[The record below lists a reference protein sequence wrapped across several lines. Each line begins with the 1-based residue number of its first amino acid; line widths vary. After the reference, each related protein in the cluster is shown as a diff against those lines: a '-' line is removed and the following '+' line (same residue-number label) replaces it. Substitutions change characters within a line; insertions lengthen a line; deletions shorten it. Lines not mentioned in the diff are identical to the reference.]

1 MLRGRLI
8 SHRFGRRGML
18 QVIALVS
25 ILLSVCTFSSLSA
38 HAQNTSRTDSTNCSA
53 SCHSHGQ
60 AAATNNPRQEAQDD
74 DKEPT
79 PPIGSWP
86 VVPVDLAV
94 LYLAPVLLFLSR
106 GLFSKEMLLTTQL
119 RI

>member
-1 MLRGRLI
+1 MLRGRLT
-8 SHRFGRRGML
+8 SHRLGRQGML
-18 QVIALVS
+18 QVIALIS

-38 HAQNTSRTDSTNCSA
+38 HAQSTSRTDSTNCSA

-60 AAATNNPRQEAQDD
+60 ATATNNPRQEAEND

-86 VVPVDLAV
+86 VVPIDLAV
-94 LYLAPVLLFLSR
+94 LYLAPVLLLLSVSQ
-106 GLFSKEMLLTTQL
+106 LTKKMLLTTQL
-119 RI
+119 RF